1 MNQYLISNLWA
12 IKKGRHV
19 SYNRCRTARC
29 SENINT
35 NQTLS
40 NSKSHKVYV
49 EIDMVKSLLSTP
61 TRKSLSLQKA
71 SPQQDSNLF
80 CTLSNKREDKS
91 SVSPNTPTLKVHL
104 SPNARQK
111 WQEISSV
118 PGSTKMCNMLRSLRL
133 KFEPKRLVSYDINIA
148 KSVNLSAL

>member
-12 IKKGRHV
+12 IRNGRHI

-61 TRKSLSLQKA
+61 TRKSLSLQKGI
-71 SPQQDSNLF
+71 SQQNSNLF
-80 CTLSNKREDKS
+80 CTLSNKREREDKS
-91 SVSPNTPTLKVHL
+91 SISPNTPTLKVHL

-133 KFEPKRLVSYDINIA
+133 KFEPKRLVSYDTHIE
-148 KSVNLSAL
+148 K